1 MVKLDTTLLP
11 YLSRDDFRTLTAVE
25 MGMRNHELVPRSL
38 VYSISGIK
46 NGSIAALLRNLTE
59 KNFLTYER
67 SKRYDGYRLT
77 YRGYDY
83 LALNVLR
90 NRGVIVDVE
99 SQIGV
104 GKEADVYVA
113 RNAEGRLFAIK
124 FHRLGRTC
132 FRKVTDKRDYQKKNQ
147 SHKAASWIY
156 LSRLAAIREY
166 AFMKLLHERRLL
178 PIPEPIDQNRHCIV
192 MELIDGSLLNHIRI
206 DDIGDR
212 KNIESLYEN
221 LMSIIMKL
229 AYEFGVVHGD
239 FNEFNILIRND
250 GSASPVVIDFP
261 QMISI
266 NHELAAEYFDR
277 DVDCIASFFAKRFSY
292 EPEHVPYFEGLEF
305 KDEIDDELKALIDG
319 LNDEEKLMET
329 IQNQND
335 RKENESV
342 VSKGSDSKIDM
353 MSKFLNSLPN
363 HTIDDNNEQ
372 PLYEQMT
379 DELIKEAQEKV
390 MIEGK
395 FLHLNISES
404 NENDEQD
411 TVPPMVDTD
420 SFDHK
425 SVHTYAQSTAST
437 FSPMEIKSRLVKER
451 KKRESRDRM
460 KVNTKNIKGDA
471 NALRR
476 RKKNDQALAN
486 EDLQGYLNDGG
497 FW

>member
-192 MELIDGSLLNHIRI
+192 MELIDGKCFH
-206 DDIGDR
+206 
-212 KNIESLYEN
+212 
-221 LMSIIMKL
+221 
-229 AYEFGVVHGD
+229 EFSSCD
-239 FNEFNILIRND
+239 
-250 GSASPVVIDFP
+250 
-261 QMISI
+261 
-266 NHELAAEYFDR
+266 
-277 DVDCIASFFAKRFSY
+277 
-292 EPEHVPYFEGLEF
+292 
-305 KDEIDDELKALIDG
+305 
-319 LNDEEKLMET
+319 
-329 IQNQND
+329 
-335 RKENESV
+335 
-342 VSKGSDSKIDM
+342 
-353 MSKFLNSLPN
+353 
-363 HTIDDNNEQ
+363 
-372 PLYEQMT
+372 
-379 DELIKEAQEKV
+379 
-390 MIEGK
+390 
-395 FLHLNISES
+395 
-404 NENDEQD
+404 
-411 TVPPMVDTD
+411 
-420 SFDHK
+420 
-425 SVHTYAQSTAST
+425 
-437 FSPMEIKSRLVKER
+437 
-451 KKRESRDRM
+451 
-460 KVNTKNIKGDA
+460 
-471 NALRR
+471 
-476 RKKNDQALAN
+476 
-486 EDLQGYLNDGG
+486 
-497 FW
+497 